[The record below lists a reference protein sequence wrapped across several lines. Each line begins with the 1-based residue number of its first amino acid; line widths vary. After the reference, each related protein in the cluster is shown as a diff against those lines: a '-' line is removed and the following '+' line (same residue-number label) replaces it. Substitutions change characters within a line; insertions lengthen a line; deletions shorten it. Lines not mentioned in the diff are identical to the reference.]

1 MPVLDKSVIIEVLV
15 QNILFIK
22 GGIMAVKL
30 KRAYEAPS
38 ASDGQRILVDR
49 LWPRGVTKEKAKIDT
64 WLKDIS
70 PSTELRQWFDHDPT
84 KWAEFQTRFTK
95 ELAGNDAVAELR
107 ELIKKP
113 STLVYSAKD
122 EEHNNALVI
131 KKFIES

>member
-1 MPVLDKSVIIEVLV
+1 MV
-15 QNILFIK
+15 
-22 GGIMAVKL
+22 VKL

-38 ASDGQRILVDR
+38 SSDGQRILVDR

-70 PSTELRQWFDHDPT
+70 PSTKLRQWFNHDPA

-95 ELAGNDAVAELR
+95 ELASNDAAAELR
-107 ELIKKP
+107 KLIKKP

-122 EEHNNALVI
+122 EEHNNAIVI

>member
-1 MPVLDKSVIIEVLV
+1 MT
-15 QNILFIK
+15 
-22 GGIMAVKL
+22 VKL

-70 PSTELRQWFDHDPT
+70 PSTELRQWFNHDPA
-84 KWAEFQTRFTK
+84 KWVEFQARFTK
-95 ELAGNDAVAELR
+95 ELANNDAVAELR
-107 ELIKKP
+107 ELIKNP